1 MEALA
6 NIESRTVNK
15 QEKLVVLR
23 HEDNKPRKNEIKMT
37 FKELLEDMSK
47 KLMPYAMFLTYKNKA
62 DSSDLVHNTII
73 KLINNKDKFLEHS
86 KPMAYAKKILKNNHV
101 DNLRKQNRMVSIEGN
116 DIPVTNDGFHQ
127 QNFEFQQMLT
137 CLESF
142 DETDQIIL
150 SMLGAGHSYEEI
162 QEVVNDTSMANLR
175 VKANRARIKLA
186 KCMDRKL

>member
-23 HEDNKPRKNEIKMT
+23 REDNKSCKNEIEMT

-101 DNLRKQNRMVSIEGN
+101 DNLRKQKRMVSIEGN

-162 QEVVNDTSMANLR
+162 QEVVKDTSMANLR

>member
-6 NIESRTVNK
+6 NIESRTLKK
-15 QEKLVVLR
+15 QEKFVVLR
-23 HEDNKPRKNEIKMT
+23 HEDNKACKNEIEMT

-86 KPMAYAKKILKNNHV
+86 KPMAYAKKILKNNYI

-116 DIPVTNDGFHQ
+116 DIPVSNDGFHQ

-137 CLESF
+137 CLKSF

-150 SMLGAGHSYEEI
+150 SMLGAGHSYKEI

>member
-6 NIESRTVNK
+6 NIESKTVNK
-15 QEKLVVLR
+15 QKKLVVLR
-23 HEDNKPRKNEIKMT
+23 HEGNESCKNEIEMT
-37 FKELLEDMSK
+37 FKELLEDMCK

-86 KPMAYAKKILKNNHV
+86 KPMAYAKKILKNNYV
-101 DNLRKQNRMVSIEGN
+101 DNLRKQKRMVSIEGN

-142 DETDQIIL
+142 DETEQIIL

-162 QEVVNDTSMANLR
+162 QEAVSDYSMANLR

>member
-1 MEALA
+1 MNALA

-15 QEKLVVLR
+15 QELVVLR
-23 HEDNKPRKNEIKMT
+23 REDNKSCKNEIEMK

-47 KLMPYAMFLTYKNKA
+47 KLMPYAMCLTYKNKA

-86 KPMAYAKKILKNNHV
+86 KPLAYAKKILKNNHV
-101 DNLRKQNRMVSIEGN
+101 DNLRKQKRMVSIEGN
-116 DIPVTNDGFHQ
+116 DIPITNDGFHQ

-162 QEVVNDTSMANLR
+162 QEVVSDTSMANLR

>member
-15 QEKLVVLR
+15 QKKLVVLR
-23 HEDNKPRKNEIKMT
+23 HEDNKSCKNEIEMT

-101 DNLRKQNRMVSIEGN
+101 DNLRKQKRMVSIEGN

-137 CLESF
+137 CLESY

-150 SMLGAGHSYEEI
+150 TMLGAGHSYEEI

-175 VKANRARIKLA
+175 VKDNRARIKLA

>member
-6 NIESRTVNK
+6 NIESRIVNK

-23 HEDNKPRKNEIKMT
+23 QEDNESCKNEIKMA
-37 FKELLEDMSK
+37 FKELLEDVSK

-101 DNLRKQNRMVSIEGN
+101 DNLRKQKRMVSIEGN

-162 QEVVNDTSMANLR
+162 QEVVSDNSMANLR

>member
-15 QEKLVVLR
+15 QELVVLR
-23 HEDNKPRKNEIKMT
+23 REDNKSCKNEIEMT

-101 DNLRKQNRMVSIEGN
+101 DNLRKQKRMVSIEGN

-162 QEVVNDTSMANLR
+162 QEVVSDNSMANLR

>member
-23 HEDNKPRKNEIKMT
+23 HEDNKSCKNEIEMT

-86 KPMAYAKKILKNNHV
+86 KPLAYAKKILKNNHV
-101 DNLRKQNRMVSIEGN
+101 DNLRKQKRMVSIEGN
-116 DIPVTNDGFHQ
+116 DIPITNDGFHQ

-162 QEVVNDTSMANLR
+162 QEVVSDTSMANLR

>member
-6 NIESRTVNK
+6 NIESRTLKK
-15 QEKLVVLR
+15 QEKFVVLR
-23 HEDNKPRKNEIKMT
+23 HEDNKACKNEIEMT

-101 DNLRKQNRMVSIEGN
+101 DNLRKQKRMVSIEGN

-137 CLESF
+137 CLKSF

-162 QEVVNDTSMANLR
+162 QEVVNDTGVANLR

>member
-1 MEALA
+1 MNVLA

-15 QEKLVVLR
+15 QELVVLR
-23 HEDNKPRKNEIKMT
+23 HEDNKSCKNEIEMK

-47 KLMPYAMFLTYKNKA
+47 KLMPYAMCLTYKNKA

-86 KPMAYAKKILKNNHV
+86 KPLAYAKKILKNNHV
-101 DNLRKQNRMVSIEGN
+101 DNLRKQKRMVSIEGN
-116 DIPVTNDGFHQ
+116 DIPITNDGFHQ

-162 QEVVNDTSMANLR
+162 QEVVSDNSMANLR

-186 KCMDRKL
+186 ECMDRKL

>member
-15 QEKLVVLR
+15 QEKLVMLR
-23 HEDNKPRKNEIKMT
+23 HEDNKSCKNKIEMT
-37 FKELLEDMSK
+37 FKELLEDISK

-101 DNLRKQNRMVSIEGN
+101 DNLRKQKRMVSIEGN

-162 QEVVNDTSMANLR
+162 QEVVSDTSMANLR

>member
-23 HEDNKPRKNEIKMT
+23 REDNKSCKNEIEMT

-101 DNLRKQNRMVSIEGN
+101 DNLRKQKRMVSIEGN

-162 QEVVNDTSMANLR
+162 QEVVSDNSMANLR

>member
-15 QEKLVVLR
+15 QEKLVMLR
-23 HEDNKPRKNEIKMT
+23 HEDNKSCKNKIEMT

-101 DNLRKQNRMVSIEGN
+101 DNLRKQKRMVSIEGN

-162 QEVVNDTSMANLR
+162 QEVVSDTSMANLR

>member
-23 HEDNKPRKNEIKMT
+23 QEDNKSCKNEIEMT

-62 DSSDLVHNTII
+62 DSSDLVNNTII

-175 VKANRARIKLA
+175 VKANRARMKLA

>member
-23 HEDNKPRKNEIKMT
+23 HEDNKSCKNEIEMT

-101 DNLRKQNRMVSIEGN
+101 DNLRKQKRMVSIEGN

-162 QEVVNDTSMANLR
+162 QEVVSDTSMANLR

>member
-6 NIESRTVNK
+6 NIESRTLNK

-23 HEDNKPRKNEIKMT
+23 QEDNKSCKNEIEMT

-62 DSSDLVHNTII
+62 DSFDLVHNTII

-101 DNLRKQNRMVSIEGN
+101 DNLRKQKRMVSIEGN

>member
-6 NIESRTVNK
+6 NIESRTLNK

-23 HEDNKPRKNEIKMT
+23 HEDNKSCKNEIEMT

-101 DNLRKQNRMVSIEGN
+101 DNLRKQKRMVSIEGN
-116 DIPVTNDGFHQ
+116 NIPVTNDGFHQ

-142 DETDQIIL
+142 DEKDQIIL

-162 QEVVNDTSMANLR
+162 QEVVSDISMANLR

>member
-15 QEKLVVLR
+15 QEKLVMLR
-23 HEDNKPRKNEIKMT
+23 HEDNKSCKNKIEMT

-101 DNLRKQNRMVSIEGN
+101 DNLRKQKRMVSIEGN

-137 CLESF
+137 CLKSF

-162 QEVVNDTSMANLR
+162 QEVVSDTSMANLR

>member
-15 QEKLVVLR
+15 QKKLVVLR
-23 HEDNKPRKNEIKMT
+23 HEDNKSCKNEIEMT

>member
-101 DNLRKQNRMVSIEGN
+101 DNLRKQKRMVSIEGN

-162 QEVVNDTSMANLR
+162 QEIVNDTSMANLR

>member
-23 HEDNKPRKNEIKMT
+23 HEDNESCKNEIEMT

-73 KLINNKDKFLEHS
+73 KLIKNKDKFLEHS

-101 DNLRKQNRMVSIEGN
+101 DNLRKQKRMVSIEGN

-127 QNFEFQQMLT
+127 QNFEFQQMII
-137 CLESF
+137 CLKSF

-162 QEVVNDTSMANLR
+162 QEVVNDISMANLR

>member
-6 NIESRTVNK
+6 NIESRTLKK
-15 QEKLVVLR
+15 QEKFVVLR
-23 HEDNKPRKNEIKMT
+23 HEDNKACKNEIEMT

-101 DNLRKQNRMVSIEGN
+101 DNLRKQKRMVSIEGN

-137 CLESF
+137 CLKSF

-162 QEVVNDTSMANLR
+162 QEVVNDTSVANLR

>member
-6 NIESRTVNK
+6 NIKSRTVNK
-15 QEKLVVLR
+15 QERLVVLR
-23 HEDNKPRKNEIKMT
+23 HEVNKLCKNEIEMT

-101 DNLRKQNRMVSIEGN
+101 DNLRKQKRMVSIEGN

-150 SMLGAGHSYEEI
+150 SMLFDVNSYEEI
-162 QEVVNDTSMANLR
+162 QEVVSDISMANLR

>member
-23 HEDNKPRKNEIKMT
+23 REDNKSCKNEIEMT

>member
-23 HEDNKPRKNEIKMT
+23 HEDNKSFKNEIEMT

-101 DNLRKQNRMVSIEGN
+101 DNLRKQKRMVSIEGN

>member
-23 HEDNKPRKNEIKMT
+23 QEDNKSCKNEIEMT

-101 DNLRKQNRMVSIEGN
+101 DNLRKQKRMVSIEGN

-137 CLESF
+137 CLKSF

>member
-15 QEKLVVLR
+15 QEKLVVHR
-23 HEDNKPRKNEIKMT
+23 HEDNKSCKNEIEMT
-37 FKELLEDMSK
+37 FKELLEDISK

-62 DSSDLVHNTII
+62 DSSDLVQNTII

-101 DNLRKQNRMVSIEGN
+101 DNLRKQKRMVSIEGN

-137 CLESF
+137 CLKSF
-142 DETDQIIL
+142 DETEQIIL

-162 QEVVNDTSMANLR
+162 QEVVSDYSMANLR

>member
-15 QEKLVVLR
+15 QEKLLALR
-23 HEDNKPRKNEIKMT
+23 HEDNKSCKNEIEMT

-101 DNLRKQNRMVSIEGN
+101 DNLRKQKRMVSIEGN

-137 CLESF
+137 CLKSF

-162 QEVVNDTSMANLR
+162 QEVVSDNSMANLR

>member
-6 NIESRTVNK
+6 NIESRTVNE

-23 HEDNKPRKNEIKMT
+23 REDNKSCKNEIEMT

-86 KPMAYAKKILKNNHV
+86 KPIAYAKKILKNNHV
-101 DNLRKQNRMVSIEGN
+101 DNLRKQKRMVSIEGT
-116 DIPVTNDGFHQ
+116 DITVNNDGFHQ

-162 QEVVNDTSMANLR
+162 QEVVNDTGMANLR

>member
-23 HEDNKPRKNEIKMT
+23 HEDNKSCKNEIEMT

-47 KLMPYAMFLTYKNKA
+47 KLMPYAMFLTYKNKP

-73 KLINNKDKFLEHS
+73 KLINNKDKFLEHP

-101 DNLRKQNRMVSIEGN
+101 DNLRKQKRMVSIEGN

>member
-1 MEALA
+1 MKEFDLQQQRM
-6 NIESRTVNK
+6 RTN
-15 QEKLVVLR
+15 R
-23 HEDNKPRKNEIKMT
+23 N
-37 FKELLEDMSK
+37 
-47 KLMPYAMFLTYKNKA
+47 
-62 DSSDLVHNTII
+62 II
-73 KLINNKDKFLEHS
+73 KLINNKDKFLDHS

-101 DNLRKQNRMVSIEGN
+101 DNLRKQKRMVSIEGN

-127 QNFEFQQMLT
+127 QSFEFQQMLT

>member
-23 HEDNKPRKNEIKMT
+23 HEDNKSCKNEIEMT

-86 KPMAYAKKILKNNHV
+86 KPMAYAKKILKNNYI

-116 DIPVTNDGFHQ
+116 DIPVSNDGFHQ

-162 QEVVNDTSMANLR
+162 QEVVSDTSMANLR

>member
-1 MEALA
+1 MNALV
-6 NIESRTVNK
+6 NIESMTVNK
-15 QEKLVVLR
+15 QELVVLR
-23 HEDNKPRKNEIKMT
+23 HEDNKSCKNEIEMK

-47 KLMPYAMFLTYKNKA
+47 KLMPYAMCLTYKNKA

-86 KPMAYAKKILKNNHV
+86 KPLAYAKKILKNNHV
-101 DNLRKQNRMVSIEGN
+101 DNLRKQKRMVSIEGN
-116 DIPVTNDGFHQ
+116 DIPITNDGFHQ

-162 QEVVNDTSMANLR
+162 QEVVSDNSMANLR

-186 KCMDRKL
+186 ECMDRKL

>member
-15 QEKLVVLR
+15 QEKLVVLK
-23 HEDNKPRKNEIKMT
+23 HEDNKSFKNEIEMT

-101 DNLRKQNRMVSIEGN
+101 DNLRKQKRMVSIEGN
-116 DIPVTNDGFHQ
+116 DIPITNDGFHQ

>member
-1 MEALA
+1 MNVLA

-15 QEKLVVLR
+15 QELVVLR
-23 HEDNKPRKNEIKMT
+23 REDNKSCKNEIEMK

-47 KLMPYAMFLTYKNKA
+47 KLMPYAMCLTYKNKA

-86 KPMAYAKKILKNNHV
+86 KPLAYAKKILKNNHV
-101 DNLRKQNRMVSIEGN
+101 DNLRKQKRMVSIEGN
-116 DIPVTNDGFHQ
+116 DIPITNDGFHQ

-150 SMLGAGHSYEEI
+150 SMLGAGHNYEEI
-162 QEVVNDTSMANLR
+162 QEVVSDNSMANLR

-186 KCMDRKL
+186 ECMGRKL

>member
-1 MEALA
+1 MNVLA

-15 QEKLVVLR
+15 QELVVLR
-23 HEDNKPRKNEIKMT
+23 REDNKSCKNEIEMK

-47 KLMPYAMFLTYKNKA
+47 KLMPYAMCLTYKNKA

-86 KPMAYAKKILKNNHV
+86 KPLAYAKKILKNNHV
-101 DNLRKQNRMVSIEGN
+101 DNLRKQKRMVSIEGN
-116 DIPVTNDGFHQ
+116 DIPITNDGFHQ

-162 QEVVNDTSMANLR
+162 QEVVSDNSMANLR

-186 KCMDRKL
+186 ECMDRKL

>member
-1 MEALA
+1 MNALA

-23 HEDNKPRKNEIKMT
+23 REDNKSCKNEIEMT

-86 KPMAYAKKILKNNHV
+86 KPMAYAKKILKNNYI

-116 DIPVTNDGFHQ
+116 DIPVSNDGFHQ

-162 QEVVNDTSMANLR
+162 QEVVSDNSMANLR

>member
-23 HEDNKPRKNEIKMT
+23 REDNKSCKNEIEMT

-101 DNLRKQNRMVSIEGN
+101 DNLRKQKRMVSIEGN